1 MQLENKV
8 ALITGASR
16 GLGFAL
22 ARALGRRGVKL
33 ALVAREPS
41 ALADACAHLTREG
54 SVAHAFVADIADKQA
69 IYPLVGQVQGTLGAV
84 DILIHNASTLGHVP
98 LRPLL
103 DTDCEV
109 LETTLATNL
118 VGPFRLSKALAP
130 GMVLRGAGALVHIS
144 SDAAVNAYASW
155 GAYGTSKA
163 ALDHLARHFAA
174 ELEGSGVLVLSI
186 DPGEMDTAM
195 HRAAL
200 PEADPSSLAQPDAVA
215 ERIVALLARAPGAA
229 TPQRSVIDVQGEALS

>member
-16 GLGFAL
+16 GLGFSL
-22 ARALGRRGVKL
+22 ARALGRRGARL
-33 ALVAREPS
+33 ALVAREAK
-41 ALADACAHLTREG
+41 ALEDARARLSREG
-54 SVAHAFVADIADKQA
+54 SVAHAFVADVGDKQA
-69 IYPLVGQVQGTLGAV
+69 IYPLVGQVQATLGPV
-84 DILIHNASTLGHVP
+84 DILIHNASTLGQVP

-109 LETTLATNL
+109 LEATLETNV

-144 SDAAVNAYASW
+144 SDAAVSAYPGW

-163 ALDHLARHFAA
+163 ALDHLARHFAT
-174 ELEGSGVLVLSI
+174 ELEGSGLLVLSI

-215 ERIVALLARAPGAA
+215 ERIVALLAEAPHV
-229 TPQRSVIDVQGEALS
+229 TPPQRSVISAEVSP